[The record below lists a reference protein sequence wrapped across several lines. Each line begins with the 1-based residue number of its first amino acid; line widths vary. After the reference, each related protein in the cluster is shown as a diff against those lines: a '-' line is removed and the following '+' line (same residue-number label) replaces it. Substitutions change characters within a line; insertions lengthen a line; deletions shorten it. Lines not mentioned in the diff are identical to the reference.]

1 VAAGGAMSSVDDVA
15 PLYRRPVSLFWWAR
29 RRSYLLFVLRELS
42 SVAVAWTVVY
52 LLLMINAVFSGAAA
66 YQRFLDWSARPWLI
80 LINVVAMLFLL
91 LHAVTWFNLAPQAL
105 VVRLRGRRV
114 PSRLRGRLIPPRLV
128 AAAHFGAWLVASA
141 LVAWILLVV
150 G

>member
-1 VAAGGAMSSVDDVA
+1 MSSVDDLA
-15 PLYRRPVSLFWWAR
+15 PLYRRRVSLFWWAQ

-52 LLLMINAVFSGAAA
+52 LLIMVNAVFSGADA
-66 YQRFLDWSARPWLI
+66 YQRFLDWSGRPWLI
-80 LINVVAMLFLL
+80 LINLVTLIFLL
-91 LHAVTWFNLAPQAL
+91 LHAVTWFNLAPQAI
-105 VVRLRGRRV
+105 VVRLKGRRM
-114 PSRLRGRLIPPRLV
+114 PARLRGKLVPPRLV

-141 LVAWILLVV
+141 LVALIVLGV